1 MAEPFSKRFRKFL
14 GAARFV
20 RPSLLYGQIGHDRKN
35 MAIMQDLTVT
45 LEKIAKMQ
53 DEIIPPFCRFDSAK
67 VLTDT
72 VSVSTRENVTDIL
85 SATLRTNC
93 PFGFGLRHFAA
104 DQNQNVKMSFWLV
117 AVKMS
122 GTSRRRIK
130 TAKCKLDPWC
140 DVADIFSATL
150 PKSELHFAF
159 LIFKGAFCALGLS
172 QQCGVQNAL
181 HVKRVRASA
190 WRSNCAVGGIT
201 PSHSTLI
208 HHKRASRYVVL
219 GEISLSPFTTYIFV

>member
-104 DQNQNVKMSFWLV
+104 DQNQNEKFSF
-117 AVKMS
+117 
-122 GTSRRRIK
+122 
-130 TAKCKLDPWC
+130 
-140 DVADIFSATL
+140 
-150 PKSELHFAF
+150 
-159 LIFKGAFCALGLS
+159 
-172 QQCGVQNAL
+172 
-181 HVKRVRASA
+181 
-190 WRSNCAVGGIT
+190 
-201 PSHSTLI
+201 
-208 HHKRASRYVVL
+208 
-219 GEISLSPFTTYIFV
+219 